1 MLPPV
6 FPFMIVNKL
15 KQIKI
20 KFTNYFYPWQLIFS
34 KQTCLIASPTLRLFY
49 HAAPMGVPNSGL
61 KTYCY
66 NVCATQQEGILFAS
80 LTLEEGKNTTLHL
93 WKWGSYILPSQFHG

>member
-6 FPFMIVNKL
+6 SPFRIVNKL
-15 KQIKI
+15 SQIQI

-34 KQTCLIASPTLRLFY
+34 KQTCLIASPTLFH
-49 HAAPMGVPNSGL
+49 HAAPMAVPISGL

-66 NVCATQQEGILFAS
+66 TVCAAQQEGMLFAS

-93 WKWGSYILPSQFHG
+93 WKWGSYTLPS